1 MAEKRRKSGDQGP
14 ESPAKRRLEAIAA
27 SIGAILALATLG
39 IIVWDGIR
47 DEGRPALVTLTAGA
61 VTEHESG
68 YVVEV
73 VARNSGDATAAALLV
88 EGSLRQGDQVI
99 ETSETTFDYVP
110 SRSQRE
116 GGLAFAA
123 DPRSHTLT
131 LQAKGYIE
139 P

>member
-1 MAEKRRKSGDQGP
+1 MAEDRSKDEETP

-27 SIGAILALATLG
+27 SIGAILAVVTLG

-47 DEGRPALVTLTAGA
+47 DEGRPALVTLTAGPI
-61 VTEHESG
+61 TQHEAG

-73 VARNSGDATAAALLV
+73 IARNSGDATAAALLV
-88 EGSLRQGDQVI
+88 EGSLRRGDQVI

-116 GGLAFAA
+116 GGLTFAA
-123 DPRSHTLT
+123 DPRGYTLT